1 MSTITSPGP
10 PQARAALTSWLGPDA
25 ALGLANS
32 AHGPSAHYGR
42 RARPD
47 EPAHD
52 HLVTAEA
59 AIEFLGTHAVPIPGE
74 PPSVAQIDRL
84 RWIRALIRELIDD
97 PGVSLEAWRV
107 HFEAVLADA
116 RYRLE
121 ADGTLRAA
129 GEGWDGVTDELVA
142 AALTLA
148 AERARLRRCGN
159 PGCRWIFVDRS
170 RKGNRIWCETAVCG
184 NRMRVGRHRLRALH
198 PARPAA
204 AGIGSPASQPPR

>member
-1 MSTITSPGP
+1 MSTITSPQP
-10 PQARAALTSWLGPDA
+10 VQAPAALTPRLGVDA

-42 RARPD
+42 RARPA

-52 HLVTAEA
+52 HLVTAAA
-59 AIEFLGTHAVPIPGE
+59 AIEFLGTHAVPIPDE
-74 PPSVAQIDRL
+74 PPSVAQLDRL
-84 RWIRALIRELIDD
+84 RSVRAWIRELVDD
-97 PGVSLEAWRV
+97 PGIPLDAWRRG
-107 HFEAVLADA
+107 FEAVLADA

-121 ADGTLRAA
+121 TDGTLRSA
-129 GEGWDGVTDELVA
+129 GDGWAGVTDELLVA
-142 AALTLA
+142 TLTLA

-170 RKGNRIWCETAVCG
+170 RKANRIWCETAVCG

>member
-1 MSTITSPGP
+1 MSTITSAGP
-10 PQARAALTSWLGPDA
+10 AQPPVALTSRLGVDA

-42 RARPD
+42 RARPG

-59 AIEFLGTHAVPIPGE
+59 AIEFLGTHAVPIPAE
-74 PPSVAQIDRL
+74 PPSAAQLDRL
-84 RWIRALIRELIDD
+84 RAVRARIRELVDGPGIDL
-97 PGVSLEAWRV
+97 GTWRLR
-107 HFEAVLADA
+107 FEAVLTDA

-121 ADGTLRAA
+121 ADGTVRSVAQ
-129 GEGWDGVTDELVA
+129 GWDGVTDELLA

-184 NRMRVGRHRLRALH
+184 NRMRVGRHRLRHLQ
-198 PARPAA
+198 PARAA
-204 AGIGSPASQPPR
+204 VPGMGSPASQPPR

>member
-1 MSTITSPGP
+1 M
-10 PQARAALTSWLGPDA
+10 QARPALTSRLGQDA

-42 RARPD
+42 RARPG

-59 AIEFLGTHAVPIPGE
+59 ATEFLGTHAVPIPGE

-84 RWIRALIRELIDD
+84 RRIRALIRELIDD
-97 PGVSLEAWRV
+97 PGVPLEAWRGR
-107 HFEAVLADA
+107 FEAVLAGA

-129 GEGWDGVTDELVA
+129 GAGWDGVTDEVLA

-148 AERARLRRCGN
+148 AERDRLRRCGN

-170 RKGNRIWCETAVCG
+170 PKANRIWCETAVCG
-184 NRMRVGRHRLRALH
+184 NRMRVGRHRLRAVH
-198 PARPAA
+198 PARSSA

>member
-1 MSTITSPGP
+1 MSSITSPEPAQVHG
-10 PQARAALTSWLGPDA
+10 ALTSRLGPDA

-42 RARPD
+42 RARPT

-59 AIEFLGTHAVPIPGE
+59 AIEFLGTHAVPIPDE
-74 PPSVAQIDRL
+74 PPSLAQLDRL
-84 RWIRALIRELIDD
+84 RSIRARIRDLVDD
-97 PGVSLEAWRV
+97 PDIPLEAWRKR
-107 HFEAVLADA
+107 FETVLAGA
-116 RYRLE
+116 RYRL
-121 ADGTLRAA
+121 ATDGTLRAA
-129 GEGWDGVTDELVA
+129 GDGWDGLTDELLA

-170 RKGNRIWCETAVCG
+170 PKANRIWCETAVCG
-184 NRMRVGRHRLRALH
+184 NRMRVGRHRLRAVH

-204 AGIGSPASQPPR
+204 AGMGSPGSQPPR